1 MLSFSL
7 VRNEIRASDMGK
19 MAQWVK
25 AQVLVTRPD
34 DLS

>member
-25 AQVLVTRPD
+25 HKY
-34 DLS
+34 LSPRLMT